1 VRIRPVNEAAGDD
14 VAAVVA
20 RIEAKAKQADIA
32 GAITELRKLPEPAR
46 ARAAAWLNRA
56 EARQA
61 AVAAAQRVEN
71 SALTALA
78 NP

>member
-1 VRIRPVNEAAGDD
+1 M
-14 VAAVVA
+14 VA

-32 GAITELRKLPEPAR
+32 GAMTELRKLPETVR
-46 ARAAAWLNRA
+46 ARAAAWLNKA

-71 SALTALA
+71 SALAALA